1 MRNKEIFDMHT
12 LDNDLETSCILI
24 CVVVGQPPLK
34 LKFLITMNT
43 SIVAGN
49 FVPERIYFSSF
60 FSSFFRLS
68 NTINNET
75 ERGGLD

>member
-1 MRNKEIFDMHT
+1 
-12 LDNDLETSCILI
+12 
-24 CVVVGQPPLK
+24 
-34 LKFLITMNT
+34 MNT

-75 ERGGLD
+75 ERGGLDWILYKKKIKIFNYQIRYTIYFAINN